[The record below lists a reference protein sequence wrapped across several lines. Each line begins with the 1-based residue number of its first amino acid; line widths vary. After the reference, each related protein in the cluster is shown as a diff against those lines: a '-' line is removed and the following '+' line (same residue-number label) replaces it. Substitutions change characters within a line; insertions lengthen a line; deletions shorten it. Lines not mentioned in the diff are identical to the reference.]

1 MRDRS
6 RTSVFAPLKAAWHD
20 LQQSIYVGDR
30 LNENLKS
37 MTFVSLFT
45 GVLGLALLI
54 SNLVFSR
61 LPLGDTRVLMSF
73 VTLFA
78 GAGCAF
84 CCKVLKRR
92 EIAILIPTMFCII
105 VFTVYAFTGYAEGT
119 GILWSLMLPI
129 GMCYFI
135 SVKLGILL
143 SGYYSLLYFVLFY
156 TPLGASTA
164 QYYTDAFMQR
174 FPLAFFSLSV
184 FTAIA
189 MVQYHRYVLLEIDYT
204 SRLNAEVAKQTAV
217 AEERARKI
225 EEMSFQTIQTLANAI
240 DAKDPYTKGHSTRV
254 SQYSV
259 RIAESL
265 GWDPDRVSN
274 LRYAALLHDI
284 GKIGVPD
291 SILNNPKR
299 LTDVEYDII
308 KSHTTMG
315 AEILR
320 DRTMIRPAENVARSH
335 HERYDGK
342 GYPDG
347 LAGTAISEEARIVA
361 IADAFDAM
369 SSNRIYRKACD
380 RDYIS
385 GELEKGKGTQ
395 FDPEYAEVFLNLW
408 NRGELDDILKKDAA
422 DSGEKAGVSSS
433 LLQEVVEAFASQSA
447 ADSIDIATGVM
458 SRSAGEGAIANRM
471 QQEAGCFIFFDMD
484 NLKKIN
490 DTHGHDAGDKVL
502 RLMGDML
509 NQNGEDGL
517 RCRLGGDEFLLF
529 LPGVSSEAAESR
541 VRKIIS
547 SFNEN
552 KVRDAHIAIATLS
565 AGMVMTSP
573 ADTYL
578 TAYNHADKALYHVK
592 QNGKNGY
599 SFYNDENEI
608 DTTDVN
614 RIVPGIRASGS
625 YDGGLDVDYRHF
637 ARLYDFIENLE
648 KRFSQPFKLV
658 LITLEP
664 ADGSAPHT
672 DEQEKAM
679 YYMEQAIR
687 QTVRGVDVLTRYSSR
702 QYLVILVG
710 AKPEGVKIAV
720 DRMFRGYYKMNG
732 SGAFSPSYTVAD
744 PEEAKKRDTL

>member
-1 MRDRS
+1 MMSRKDTMRDRS

-92 EIAILIPTMFCII
+92 EIAILIHTMFCII

-184 FTAIA
+184 FNAIA

-259 RIAESL
+259 R
-265 GWDPDRVSN
+265 
-274 LRYAALLHDI
+274 
-284 GKIGVPD
+284 
-291 SILNNPKR
+291 
-299 LTDVEYDII
+299 
-308 KSHTTMG
+308 
-315 AEILR
+315 
-320 DRTMIRPAENVARSH
+320 
-335 HERYDGK
+335 
-342 GYPDG
+342 
-347 LAGTAISEEARIVA
+347 
-361 IADAFDAM
+361 
-369 SSNRIYRKACD
+369 
-380 RDYIS
+380 
-385 GELEKGKGTQ
+385 
-395 FDPEYAEVFLNLW
+395 
-408 NRGELDDILKKDAA
+408 
-422 DSGEKAGVSSS
+422 
-433 LLQEVVEAFASQSA
+433 
-447 ADSIDIATGVM
+447 
-458 SRSAGEGAIANRM
+458 
-471 QQEAGCFIFFDMD
+471 
-484 NLKKIN
+484 
-490 DTHGHDAGDKVL
+490 
-502 RLMGDML
+502 
-509 NQNGEDGL
+509 
-517 RCRLGGDEFLLF
+517 
-529 LPGVSSEAAESR
+529 
-541 VRKIIS
+541 
-547 SFNEN
+547 
-552 KVRDAHIAIATLS
+552 
-565 AGMVMTSP
+565 
-573 ADTYL
+573 
-578 TAYNHADKALYHVK
+578 
-592 QNGKNGY
+592 
-599 SFYNDENEI
+599 
-608 DTTDVN
+608 
-614 RIVPGIRASGS
+614 
-625 YDGGLDVDYRHF
+625 
-637 ARLYDFIENLE
+637 
-648 KRFSQPFKLV
+648 
-658 LITLEP
+658 
-664 ADGSAPHT
+664 
-672 DEQEKAM
+672 
-679 YYMEQAIR
+679 
-687 QTVRGVDVLTRYSSR
+687 
-702 QYLVILVG
+702 
-710 AKPEGVKIAV
+710 
-720 DRMFRGYYKMNG
+720 
-732 SGAFSPSYTVAD
+732 
-744 PEEAKKRDTL
+744 